1 MVQLK
6 RDGKFGVL
14 AAIDGTTNPCQNS
27 FKR

>member
-6 RDGKFGVL
+6 RDGKLGAL
-14 AAIDGTTNPCQNS
+14 AGIDGTTNPCQNS